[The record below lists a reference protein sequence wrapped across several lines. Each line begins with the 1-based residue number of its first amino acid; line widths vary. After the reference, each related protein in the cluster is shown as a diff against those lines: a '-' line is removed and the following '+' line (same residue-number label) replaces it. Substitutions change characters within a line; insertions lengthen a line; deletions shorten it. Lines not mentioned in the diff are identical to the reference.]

1 MNNAADRFL
10 FSLFIYLFYLFEVDL
25 ITSAT
30 TTETVE
36 SVGTQS
42 QTVAQEDFNGTEAAV
57 EEEDFSDLDMT
68 GRIIA
73 ETYQIQSKLGAGS
86 FGQVYLCEHLR
97 THEQWAMKIES
108 HLMNSN
114 PQLSIEVE
122 SERERKFPT
131 MCVC

>member
-1 MNNAADRFL
+1 M
-10 FSLFIYLFYLFEVDL
+10 

-30 TTETVE
+30 TTDTVE

-42 QTVAQEDFNGTEAAV
+42 QTVAHEDVYGTEVAV

-73 ETYQIQSKLGAGS
+73 ETYQIRSKLGAGS
-86 FGQVYLCEHLR
+86 FGQVYLCEHLH

-108 HLMNSN
+108 HLMNNN

-122 SERERKFPT
+122 TKFST
-131 MCVC
+131 MYTGDDCIC